1 LASKDEKELIM
12 CGIIGISSNQVV
24 SSDIIKSLSKLE
36 YRGYDS
42 AGLAVFSE
50 GNIVERKTQGK
61 LSNLIQRLN
70 DDPIDGHVGIGH
82 TRWATHGIPSEK
94 NAHPHSSSVV
104 SVVHNGIIENAEE
117 IKKEITGYNFL
128 SETDSEVITALLTLN
143 LKNENDYFKAVSLTI
158 QRLEGSYALAIM
170 FKDLKD
176 TIIGAKKG
184 SPLVVGR
191 GKKGS
196 FIGSDTIAL
205 SSVASEV
212 SYLEDGDIVILDNHN
227 IQIFDQQEKS
237 VNREYS
243 NISVSDDDTSKGSF
257 NHFMEKEIHEQPRA
271 VGDTLRQ
278 FIDYDQSI
286 ISNPDLK
293 IEWQKISR
301 IHLIACGTA
310 YYSCLIAKYFF
321 EQQAKI
327 PTECDMA
334 SEFRYRDPIIDDT
347 TLYIFVSQS
356 GETADTLAALNYCK
370 EKKANTA
377 SVVNVVN
384 SSIARDSN
392 YVIYTKAGPE
402 IGVASTKAF
411 TAQLITL
418 LSLSII
424 CGSSKNHISKRHNQM
439 ICKSMLSSP
448 KIIEE
453 AIQRSYSLKDTAKEL
468 IGSKGVMYLGRG
480 TAFPLALEGALKFKE
495 ISYIHAEGYPA
506 GEMKHGPLA
515 LIEEGLPV
523 ICIVPSG
530 PLFHKTI
537 SNIQEVIAR
546 GGKILM
552 ITDDSSLQSESEN
565 IWKIFRLPDVDP
577 ILETLI
583 YTIPIQMLAY
593 YTAVELGNDVDQPR
607 NLAKSVTV
615 E

>member
-1 LASKDEKELIM
+1 M
-12 CGIIGISSNQVV
+12 CGIIGISSNQPV
-24 SSDIIKSLSKLE
+24 SSDIINSLSKLE

-42 AGLAVFSE
+42 AGLAVFSD
-50 GNIVERKTQGK
+50 GNIIERKTQGK
-61 LSNLIQRLN
+61 LNNLIQRLKN
-70 DDPIDGHVGIGH
+70 DPIDGHVGIGH

-94 NAHPHSSSVV
+94 NAHPHSSSLV

-117 IKKEITGYNFL
+117 IKKNIKSDYNFL
-128 SETDSEVITALLTLN
+128 SDTDSEVITALLTQN
-143 LKNENDYFKAVSLTI
+143 LIKENDYYKAVSLTV

-191 GKKGS
+191 GEKGS
-196 FIGSDTIAL
+196 FVGSDTIAL
-205 SSVASEV
+205 SSVATEV
-212 SYLEDGDIVILDNHN
+212 CYLEDGDIVIVDNHN

-237 VNREYS
+237 VNREYVNLS
-243 NISVSDDDTSKGSF
+243 IPEDDISKGTF
-257 NHFMEKEIHEQPRA
+257 NHFMEKEIHEQPRS

-278 FIDYDQSI
+278 FIDYDNSI

-293 IEWQKISR
+293 INWQKVNKV
-301 IHLIACGTA
+301 HLIACGTA
-310 YYSCLIAKYFF
+310 YYSCMIAKYFF
-321 EQQAKI
+321 EQQSKV
-327 PTECDMA
+327 PSECDMA
-334 SEFRYRDPIIDDT
+334 SEFRYRDPIISKD
-347 TLYIFVSQS
+347 TLYVFVSQS
-356 GETADTLAALNYCK
+356 GETADTLAALNYCNAH
-370 EKKANTA
+370 KAETL
-377 SVVNVVN
+377 SIVNVVN
-384 SSIARDSN
+384 SSIARETKHI
-392 YVIYTKAGPE
+392 IYTKAGPE

-411 TAQLITL
+411 TAQVIAL

-424 CGSSKNHISKRHNQM
+424 CGSSKDLISNNQNQIM
-439 ICKSMLSSP
+439 CKSMLTSP

-453 AIQRSYSLKDTAKEL
+453 AIQRSYALKDTAKEL

-515 LIEEGLPV
+515 LIEKGLPV
-523 ICIVPSG
+523 VCIVPSG

-565 IWKIFRLPDVDP
+565 IWKIFRLPVVDS

>member
-1 LASKDEKELIM
+1 M

-61 LSNLIQRLN
+61 LSNLIQRLK

-82 TRWATHGIPSEK
+82 TRWATHGMPSEK
-94 NAHPHSSSVV
+94 NAHPHSSSAV

-117 IKKEITGYNFL
+117 IKKEITDYNFL

>member
-1 LASKDEKELIM
+1 M

-82 TRWATHGIPSEK
+82 TRWATHGMPSEK
-94 NAHPHSSSVV
+94 NAHPHSSSAV

-293 IEWQKISR
+293 IKWQKISR

>member
-1 LASKDEKELIM
+1 M

-82 TRWATHGIPSEK
+82 TRWATHGMPSEK
-94 NAHPHSSSVV
+94 NAHPHSSSAV

>member
-1 LASKDEKELIM
+1 M
-12 CGIIGISSNQVV
+12 CGIIGISSNQTV

-42 AGLAVFSE
+42 AGLAVFSD

-82 TRWATHGIPSEK
+82 TRWATHGMPSEK
-94 NAHPHSSSVV
+94 NAHPHSSSLV

-117 IKKEITGYNFL
+117 IKKEITGYKFL
-128 SETDSEVITALLTLN
+128 SETDSEVITALLTQN
-143 LKNENDYFKAVSLTI
+143 LQNENDYFKAVSLTI

-170 FKDLKD
+170 FRDLKD

-205 SSVASEV
+205 SSVATEV
-212 SYLEDGDIVILDNHN
+212 SYLEDGDIVIIDNHN

-243 NISVSDDDTSKGSF
+243 NISVSEDDTSKGSF

-293 IEWQKISR
+293 IKWQKISR

-310 YYSCLIAKYFF
+310 YYACLIAKYFF

-327 PTECDMA
+327 PAECDMA
-334 SEFRYRDPIIDDT
+334 SEFRYRDPIIDDN

-356 GETADTLAALNYCK
+356 GETADTLAALNYCN

-418 LSLSII
+418 LSISII
-424 CGSSKNHISKRHNQM
+424 CGSSKNHISKHQNQM

>member
-1 LASKDEKELIM
+1 
-12 CGIIGISSNQVV
+12 
-24 SSDIIKSLSKLE
+24 
-36 YRGYDS
+36 
-42 AGLAVFSE
+42 
-50 GNIVERKTQGK
+50 
-61 LSNLIQRLN
+61 
-70 DDPIDGHVGIGH
+70 
-82 TRWATHGIPSEK
+82 
-94 NAHPHSSSVV
+94 
-104 SVVHNGIIENAEE
+104 
-117 IKKEITGYNFL
+117 
-128 SETDSEVITALLTLN
+128 
-143 LKNENDYFKAVSLTI
+143 
-158 QRLEGSYALAIM
+158 
-170 FKDLKD
+170 
-176 TIIGAKKG
+176 
-184 SPLVVGR
+184 
-191 GKKGS
+191 
-196 FIGSDTIAL
+196 
-205 SSVASEV
+205 
-212 SYLEDGDIVILDNHN
+212 
-227 IQIFDQQEKS
+227 
-237 VNREYS
+237 
-243 NISVSDDDTSKGSF
+243 
-257 NHFMEKEIHEQPRA
+257 
-271 VGDTLRQ
+271 
-278 FIDYDQSI
+278 
-286 ISNPDLK
+286 
-293 IEWQKISR
+293 
-301 IHLIACGTA
+301 
-310 YYSCLIAKYFF
+310 LIAKYFF